1 MRPVCH
7 VQMPR
12 RNKIELASCYRI
24 RGASCTSQSL
34 RLRTSSCRSHTNR
47 SCSCGPA
54 LTLHPRLLQRRPCN
68 GCWPGRTSPAR
79 EYLHR
84 LLRKGCVQLKT
95 SSLVPSDRDRTYFED
110 PFASN
115 RPHKATCLPETSV
128 RLSAFNSWGIGLT
141 YEEGSM
147 TIVVK

>member
-1 MRPVCH
+1 
-7 VQMPR
+7 MPR

-47 SCSCGPA
+47 SCSSGPA
-54 LTLHPRLLQRRPCN
+54 LMLHTRLLQQRSCN
-68 GCWPGRTSPAR
+68 GFSPGRTSPVR

-84 LLRKGCVQLKT
+84 LLHKGCVQLKT
-95 SSLVPSDRDRTYFED
+95 SSLVPSDRNLTYFEY

-115 RPHKATCLPETSV
+115 RSHKGNMGARDECPSV
-128 RLSAFNSWGIGLT
+128 
-141 YEEGSM
+141 
-147 TIVVK
+147 K

>member
-1 MRPVCH
+1 MPAVCH

-34 RLRTSSCRSHTNR
+34 RLRTSSYRSHTNR
-47 SCSCGPA
+47 SCSSGPA
-54 LTLHPRLLQRRPCN
+54 LMLHPRLLQRRPCN
-68 GCWPGRTSPAR
+68 GCSPGRTPPVL

-95 SSLVPSDRDRTYFED
+95 SSLVPSVSDLTYFED

-115 RPHKATCLPETSV
+115 QSQSNMLARDELRSVTSNFFV
-128 RLSAFNSWGIGLT
+128 FNSEGGRLT
-141 YEEGSM
+141 
-147 TIVVK
+147 

>member
-7 VQMPR
+7 VQMRR
-12 RNKIELASCYRI
+12 RNKIELACCYRI

-47 SCSCGPA
+47 SCSSGPA
-54 LTLHPRLLQRRPCN
+54 LMPHPRLLRQPSCN
-68 GCWPGRTSPAR
+68 GFSSGRTPPDR

-95 SSLVPSDRDRTYFED
+95 SSLVPSDRDLTYFED
-110 PFASN
+110 PLASN
-115 RPHKATCLPETSV
+115 QSQSNMLARDELRSITSNF
-128 RLSAFNSWGIGLT
+128 LL
-141 YEEGSM
+141 Y
-147 TIVVK
+147 